1 MYLSTLIRAVV
12 EWRRYR
18 SAVRELSALDDRILS
33 DIGLN
38 RAMIREAA
46 RGGFGRG

>member
-1 MYLSTLIRAVV
+1 MVISTLLRSFAQ
-12 EWRRYR
+12 WRRYR

-38 RAMIREAA
+38 RSLIRQAA
-46 RGGFGRG
+46 RFGHRQ